1 MNLKRAKEYIP
12 FLEAIAEGKTVQMIL
27 DNGRWINLTEPGFAC
42 EPDQYR
48 IKPEPKLVPFTFEDR
63 ELFRDKWVKVK
74 GVDSEYK
81 INKIAFD
88 QIQIGW
94 NGNYKYETALEQLK
108 FADGKPFGKY
118 EIPELCQ

>member
-27 DNGRWINLTEPGFAC
+27 DNGRWINLTEPGFVC

-48 IKPEPKLVPFTFEDR
+48 VKPEPKLVPFTFEDR

-74 GVDSEYK
+74 DVDSEFK
-81 INKIAFD
+81 INKIAID

-94 NGNYKYETALEQLK
+94 NGNYKYETALKQLT

-118 EIPELCQ
+118 EIPEL